1 MPPTLVNVAVGVLL
15 GCALLGA
22 AFDRRSI
29 AIVAAAAALPDAD
42 VLLEPLLPGATNAA
56 FHTLLIPTVVTLLLY
71 WETNRQQSWLRERWG
86 AYGVRVAWVA
96 LASYLVAGIGLDLFT
111 VEGVAL
117 LFPLSD
123 AVYGISGK
131 FVLSTQEGVV
141 VTYLRPESDGALPL
155 WYLGEVPDHR
165 VDSWLSPTDGERR
178 LRLVDFGYHLVI
190 VVSAAATL
198 IARFVVERRWPPEG
212 R

>member
-56 FHTLLIPTVVTLLLY
+56 FHTLLIPTAVTLLLY

-111 VEGVAL
+111 VEGIAL

-141 VTYLRPESDGALPL
+141 FTYLRPESDGALPL
-155 WYLGEVPDHR
+155 WYLGEASDHR